1 MTFFQ
6 DFRFGFMAPFQGAR
20 FLFQH
25 ASLLRLAAIPL
36 VINLL
41 LFITLATLLYTH
53 FGYFLSLI
61 ITQPDQWY
69 WLILY
74 YAVAGLAFIFILVI
88 GTFVLCL
95 IGNIIAAP
103 FHEWMCETTKEIL
116 VGKNTPSSYPLW
128 QEIKRILST
137 QCKKLL
143 LLLVLEIG
151 ALLLILIPGVGPF
164 LSGLI
169 TLILLA
175 FQFLD
180 FPLGVERLVFSSQL
194 KNFFTHPLAWL
205 GFGCGLSLMLAIP
218 VANIAVLPS
227 GVIGA
232 SLLYYQ
238 RLKN

>member
-1 MTFFQ
+1 MKFFQ
-6 DFRFGFMAPFQGAR
+6 DFRFGFMAPFQGIR

-25 ASLLRLAAIPL
+25 ASLLRLALIPL
-36 VINLL
+36 LLNLL
-41 LFITLATLLYTH
+41 LFIALGSLLYAK

-61 ITQPDQWY
+61 ITRPEQWY

-74 YAVAGLAFIFILVI
+74 YVVALLAMLLILVI
-88 GTFVLCL
+88 GTFILCL

-103 FHEWMCETTKEIL
+103 FHEWMCEKTKEIL
-116 VGKNTPSSYPLW
+116 VGKNIPSSLPLW
-128 QEIKRILST
+128 QETKRILSI

-143 LLLVLEIG
+143 LLLVLEIFI
-151 ALLLILIPGVGPF
+151 LLLVLIPGIGAF
-164 LSGLI
+164 LSGGL

-180 FPLGVERLVFSSQL
+180 FPLGTDRLALSSQF
-194 KNFFTHPLAWL
+194 KNFLTHPLAWL

-218 VANIAVLPS
+218 LANIAVLPS

-238 RLKN
+238 HLT